1 VAFLRDL
8 IVQQAEKKMLFPT
21 FSRLGQRLKRLLA
34 TDVTAIWQ
42 VLLEALEEEP
52 ESTREGFHDGYLYH
66 PPI

>member
-8 IVQQAEKKMLFPT
+8 IVQQADTKMLFPT

-42 VLLEALEEEP
+42 VLLEALEDLPEP
-52 ESTREGFHDGYLYH
+52 TGEGFYDGFIYH